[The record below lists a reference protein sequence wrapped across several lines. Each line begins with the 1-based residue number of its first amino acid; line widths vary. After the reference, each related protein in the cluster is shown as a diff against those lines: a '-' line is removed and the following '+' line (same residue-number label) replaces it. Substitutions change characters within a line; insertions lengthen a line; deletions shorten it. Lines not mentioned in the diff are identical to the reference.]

1 MPAPRPLR
9 SGIIGTGFMGSVH
22 AAAVRAAGGTVT
34 RVAGRSEAAAA
45 LALAR
50 LGGASAAESA
60 VALIES
66 DDVDVVHIC
75 TPNATH
81 AELASLAIAAG
92 KAVICEKPLATS
104 SQDAARLHA
113 EADRAGVVHAVPF
126 VYRFYPSVRE
136 ARARLAAGE
145 AGPLWLL
152 HGSYLQDWLADS
164 RATNW
169 RVDPALG
176 GGSRAFGDIGVH
188 WCDLMEFVTGH
199 RIERL
204 VAQTARAFPER
215 PEPPQTSRDVVGRAA
230 TVGTEDGATVLFETD
245 QGAIGTLLV
254 SQVSP
259 GRKNRLWFSFDG
271 PDASFS
277 FDQEEPGTLWI
288 GRNTGSRIISSG
300 SDGLSTEAGR
310 RYASLPAG
318 HPQGYQDSFTS
329 FVADVYAALRGEA
342 PDGLPDFRD
351 GLRAA
356 LITEAV
362 LESAATGRWVDV
374 RDVDRAS
381 PTLGGGDAAPIS
393 ERE

>member
-1 MPAPRPLR
+1 VIPATRPLR

-34 RVAGRSEAAAA
+34 RVAGRNQAAAA
-45 LALAR
+45 QALAR
-50 LGGASAAESA
+50 LGGVEAAESPK
-60 VALIES
+60 ALIES

-81 AELASLAIAAG
+81 AELAGLAIAAG
-92 KAVICEKPLATS
+92 KSVICEKPLATS
-104 SQDAARLHA
+104 VLDAAILREEA
-113 EADRAGVVHAVPF
+113 ERAGVVHAVPF
-126 VYRFYPSVRE
+126 IYRFYPAVRE
-136 ARARLAAGE
+136 ARARLQAGE

-169 RVDPALG
+169 RVDPTLG

-215 PEPPQTSRDVVGRAA
+215 PQTGPDSAGTA

-245 QGAIGTLLV
+245 KGAIGSLLV

-259 GRKNRLWFSFDG
+259 GRKNRLWFSFEG

-277 FDQEEPGTLWI
+277 FNQEKPDTLWV
-288 GRNTGSRIISSG
+288 GGNTVSRTVTSG
-300 SDGLSTEAGR
+300 SDSLATEAGR

-318 HPQGYQDSFTS
+318 HPQGYQDSFNA
-329 FVADVYAALRGEA
+329 FVADVYAAVRGGS

-356 LITEAV
+356 RITDAV

-374 RDVDRAS
+374 PGGDYTPS
-381 PTLGGGDAAPIS
+381 TFGGGDTAPIL
-393 ERE
+393 ERES